1 MKINGLRWIIL
12 SLIMLVSIINY
23 LDRGTLN
30 YMWVA
35 NTKSEYPADRAVY
48 DAADGTY
55 TLTAADG
62 TTVVAPADRVA
73 QQADGSYVYTAV
85 GGIAAELGILDPAM
99 PEAEFKAQSK
109 KLLADITIF
118 FMIAYGLS
126 QLFSG
131 KLYDRIGTRRG
142 FAFSALLWGAADAFT
157 AFAAGFKSL
166 TAFRF
171 MLGLGE
177 AGPWPGTTKSNAEW
191 FPTKERALAQ
201 GLFNASTSVG
211 SILAPIVISFLYL
224 AFGWKATFA
233 VVGSL
238 AVLWIIPWLW
248 VNKKGP
254 KEHPWITDK
263 ERDYILSGQPEGH
276 KTEPCRCKS
285 WGELLRERKNYALI
299 VGRFFIDPVW
309 WIFVTFIPIYLI
321 EVFNLDIREVAHV
334 GLGSLRGRRHRGI
347 RRRMVL
353 GTAAKARTFAQL
365 RPQMLDDRRRMYRPA
380 GRRGSHD
387 GFVGDLRRRDDG
399 PDSGRLPV
407 RAVQPDDPGRRLP
420 LRPHGRLAG
429 RAGRC
434 CGGAGN
440 HPRDDRRTD
449 DHPRGLGTVL
459 HLRRPALPRIPAC
472 RVPIRRAHSEYRRR
486 KTAIA

>member
-1 MKINGLRWIIL
+1 MEQINETNMKINGLRWIIL

-171 MLGLGE
+171 
-177 AGPWPGTTKSNAEW
+177 TVVAEVDD
-191 FPTKERALAQ
+191 FDSVQAQVEFFGQFLDAL
-201 GLFNASTSVG
+201 
-211 SILAPIVISFLYL
+211 
-224 AFGWKATFA
+224 
-233 VVGSL
+233 
-238 AVLWIIPWLW
+238 
-248 VNKKGP
+248 
-254 KEHPWITDK
+254 
-263 ERDYILSGQPEGH
+263 
-276 KTEPCRCKS
+276 
-285 WGELLRERKNYALI
+285 
-299 VGRFFIDPVW
+299 
-309 WIFVTFIPIYLI
+309 FVT
-321 EVFNLDIREVAHV
+321 
-334 GLGSLRGRRHRGI
+334 
-347 RRRMVL
+347 
-353 GTAAKARTFAQL
+353 
-365 RPQMLDDRRRMYRPA
+365 
-380 GRRGSHD
+380 
-387 GFVGDLRRRDDG
+387 
-399 PDSGRLPV
+399 
-407 RAVQPDDPGRRLP
+407 
-420 LRPHGRLAG
+420 
-429 RAGRC
+429 
-434 CGGAGN
+434 
-440 HPRDDRRTD
+440 
-449 DHPRGLGTVL
+449 
-459 HLRRPALPRIPAC
+459 
-472 RVPIRRAHSEYRRR
+472 
-486 KTAIA
+486 

>member
-12 SLIMLVSIINY
+12 SLIMLVSIINC

-321 EVFNLDIREVAHV
+321 EVFNLDIREVAMSAWVPYVGAAIGAFAGGWFSGLLQKRGRSLNFARKCSMIVGVCIALPGVVGATMASSATFAVVMMALILGGYQFVQSNLMTLAADFHYGRTV
-334 GLGSLRGRRHRGI
+334 GSLAGLGGAAA
-347 RRRMVL
+347 VL
-353 GTAAKARTFAQL
+353 GTI
-365 RPQMLDDRRRMYRPA
+365 
-380 GRRGSHD
+380 
-387 GFVGDLRRRDDG
+387 
-399 PDSGRLPV
+399 
-407 RAVQPDDPGRRLP
+407 
-420 LRPHGRLAG
+420 LAMIVVPMIT
-429 RAGRC
+429 RAGWAPFFIF
-434 CGGAGN
+434 GGLLFPVSLLAVFLFG
-440 HPRDDRRTD
+440 
-449 DHPRGLGTVL
+449 G
-459 HLRRPALPRIPAC
+459 RIQNIDEEKQ
-472 RVPIRRAHSEYRRR
+472 R
-486 KTAIA
+486 